1 MGLVLRAHRHLTR
14 GPTKVSWITLA
25 YKYPA
30 SPASPEAS
38 HCQTFGQSL
47 LPEGSSKQLDLDFAG
62 RKGLLP

>member
-1 MGLVLRAHRHLTR
+1 
-14 GPTKVSWITLA
+14 VSWITLA

-38 HCQTFGQSL
+38 HCQTFGQSR